1 MNFNDILM
9 FQRFENFR
17 FNKDRIDVIDGSN
30 ILCFDDF
37 DGKILA
43 SLLVLCEKNL
53 PVAALSE

>member
-1 MNFNDILM
+1 MNFNNILM

-17 FNKDRIDVIDGSN
+17 LNKDGINVVDRSN

-37 DGKILA
+37 YGKFLG

-53 PVAALSE
+53 TVTTLSE